1 MFDCIKGFIQS
12 QVEAKPTDSPFWKEL
27 IRVKIDFFQRGFFE
41 VGDGLTIRFWEDIWL
56 GDTSLA

>member
-27 IRVKIDFFQRGFFE
+27 MRVKNDFFQRGFFE
-41 VGDGLTIRFWEDIWL
+41 VGDGLTVRF
-56 GDTSLA
+56 